1 MRVIGVDACRGGWVA
16 VTLTAGTGTAGTG
29 TAGTGTACTM
39 TAASAD
45 TVTAGTVTVAAD
57 LTGLFEGT
65 PDAIGIDMPLG
76 LLEAGWR
83 DCDSRARRLLGPR
96 RASVFAI
103 PPRAVWEC
111 PDYPAAN
118 RLCREL
124 TGSGFSVQAW
134 GLREKLLEANACR
147 DRLPRD
153 RLPLFEIHPELAFAA
168 MNGGPLADSK
178 HTRAGQ
184 AARRALLSQAVAL
197 PPDVVPPRGC
207 PLIDLLDAAAV
218 AWSTLRVAAGTG
230 AVVPDPPQRD
240 PSGHEVA
247 IRY

>member
-29 TAGTGTACTM
+29 TAGTPG
-39 TAASAD
+39 
-45 TVTAGTVTVAAD
+45 
-57 LTGLFEGT
+57 
-65 PDAIGIDMPLG
+65 
-76 LLEAGWR
+76 
-83 DCDSRARRLLGPR
+83 
-96 RASVFAI
+96 
-103 PPRAVWEC
+103 
-111 PDYPAAN
+111 PAAN

-124 TGSGFSVQAW
+124 TGSGFSIQAW

-147 DRLPRD
+147 DRLP
-153 RLPLFEIHPELAFAA
+153 LFEIHPELAFAA
-168 MNGGPLADSK
+168 MGGGPLADSK

-197 PPDVVPPRGC
+197 RPDVVPPRGC
-207 PLIDLLDAAAV
+207 PLVDLLDAAAV
-218 AWSTLRVAAGTG
+218 AWSTLRVATGTG